1 METSDGRITV
11 QFPAS
16 TVTNETEVIIGEC
29 PVSDAPSAFSGFKS
43 GNTHFSIEGI
53 TTVAKEITVTVK
65 YYDEDVQVAG
75 GDPNLLT
82 LSRYDEGAGEW
93 IVFAITVDT
102 SDQTLTT
109 ATDRLS
115 KWMVVV
121 KEASVGPAEE
131 LCSGLPPS
139 IWVAV
144 GVGGFA

>member
-29 PVSDAPSAFSGFKS
+29 PVSDAPSAFSGFKF
-43 GNTHFSIEGI
+43 GNTYFGIEGI
-53 TTVAKEITVTVK
+53 TTVAKEITVIVK

-75 GDPNLLT
+75 GDPNLLI

-121 KEASVGPAEE
+121 KEAPVGSAEE
-131 LCSGLPPS
+131 LCSGLLPS